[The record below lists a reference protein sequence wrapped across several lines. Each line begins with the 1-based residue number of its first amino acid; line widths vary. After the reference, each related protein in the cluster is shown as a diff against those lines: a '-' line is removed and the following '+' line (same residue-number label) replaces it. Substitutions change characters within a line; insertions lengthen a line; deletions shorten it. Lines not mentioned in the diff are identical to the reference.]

1 LTLPSTESLLQQ
13 LGWDDG
19 WEAAFAEHRAAGLDP
34 ARVAIQ
40 HRGAYDLIHEDGEQ
54 RASAANRLVREQGL
68 PAVGDWVGLDL
79 STNLIEAL
87 VSRRTSISR
96 KEVWQA
102 TREQVLAA
110 NVDVAFLVQALPLDF
125 NL

>member
-1 LTLPSTESLLQQ
+1 MRRRAFARFLSHAKELWLTLPITETLLHR

-19 WEAAFAEHRAAGLDP
+19 WEAAFAEHRAAGLVP

-54 RASAANRLVREQGL
+54 RASAANRLVREEGL

-79 STNLIEAL
+79 STNLSDVLLPRRPSLSPQEA
-87 VSRRTSISR
+87 
-96 KEVWQA
+96 WPA
-102 TREQVLAA
+102 
-110 NVDVAFLVQALPLDF
+110 
-125 NL
+125 